1 MLANS
6 SRQLPG
12 QPGVQNQRKTKYSPT
27 MRLLNPQSKYTQ
39 AHVHLYIVHRR
50 TLGSLLAHSLVQS
63 WAYNVLESMQP
74 HTWAMQAEEV
84 PLARFGKRIQGNQ
97 EAVSK
102 LSCPVRNLIA
112 TTRQVRRCHRLLWKV
127 TCLLQSGLSLARC
140 VHHDPS
146 SATKH
151 LL

>member
-6 SRQLPG
+6 SIQLPG
-12 QPGVQNQRKTKYSPT
+12 QPGVQTQRKTKYSPT

-39 AHVHLYIVHRR
+39 AHIHLYIVYRR

-63 WAYNVLESMQP
+63 WAYIVLESMQS
-74 HTWAMQAEEV
+74 HTWAMEAEEV
-84 PLARFGKRIQGNQ
+84 PLARRGKRIQGKKQ
-97 EAVSK
+97 AISK

-112 TTRQVRRCHRLLWKV
+112 TTRQLMRCHRLLWKV
-127 TCLLQSGLSLARC
+127 TCLPQSGLSLARC